1 MNKDQLKKVLKP
13 LVKQCVKEALY
24 EDGILSSVISEVV
37 KGLGSQQLVQET
49 KTRSPEP
56 DFQNERLVEQR
67 QRAQKAISQR
77 KRKLLD
83 AIGKDAYNGV
93 DIFKDTSPMVS
104 ESKVSAG
111 DPLAGQDPGDAGVD
125 ISGIFSLGGK
135 NWKSL
140 MK

>member
-1 MNKDQLKKVLKP
+1 LDKSQLKKVLKP

-24 EDGILSSVISEVV
+24 EDGVLSSVISEVV
-37 KGLGSQQLVQET
+37 KGLGGQQLVQEA

-56 DFQNERLVEQR
+56 DFQRERLVEQR

-77 KRKLLD
+77 KRKILD

-93 DIFKDTSPMVS
+93 DVFKDTSPMVA
-104 ESKVSAG
+104 ESKMNAG

-125 ISGIFSLGGK
+125 ISGILSLGGK
-135 NWKSL
+135 SWKSF